1 MSNNSLPRVAIIGG
15 GLTGLSAAHRL
26 IELAENQNRPVDVS
40 LYEASD
46 RLGGLFGTRTI
57 DGYTIETGADSF
69 ITNKPWGINLCRRLG
84 LDDRI
89 IGTNPEHRRSLILHQ
104 GRPVPTPEG
113 FDLLVPRKLRA
124 LLSSPFL
131 SPVGNASVAAEAFVP
146 PRADGADESLASF
159 VRRRLGQE
167 ALDRIIQPMVGGIYT
182 SDPEKLSMLA
192 TIPRFVEMEREH
204 GSLLKA
210 VWRERSSAAAT
221 TADNVPS
228 GARYSL
234 FASLAGGMS
243 DLLNAL
249 EKRVRSVGSIHL
261 GTRVDAVRPAGDG
274 GYVLETSQGEELHF
288 DAAILA
294 LPSYVTARLI
304 GDWDAGLA
312 ERLGEIEYASSAI
325 VVTGHRLADVSHP
338 LDAFGLVI
346 PHIEGRKILAVSFL
360 SRKFPGRAPD
370 GHVVLRTFVGGAM
383 QPEMLD
389 RSDEELISLVRGE
402 LEEILGVTGEPTFS
416 VVARYERAMPQ
427 YHVGHLDRVAAIE
440 AASARHLA
448 LGIAGN
454 AYHGVGIPDSVHSGE
469 QAAEQIFEA
478 VTSSEHNDDE

>member
-1 MSNNSLPRVAIIGG
+1 MSDFPCPRIAVVGG

-26 IELAENQNRPVDVS
+26 LELAESANRPADVT
-40 LYEASD
+40 LYEASE
-46 RLGGLFGTRTI
+46 RVGGLFGTRTI

-69 ITNKPWGINLCRRLG
+69 ITNKPWGIDLCRRLG
-84 LDDRI
+84 LDDQI
-89 IGTNPEHRRSLILHQ
+89 IGTNQAYRRSLILHE

-146 PRADGADESLASF
+146 PRTDGADESLASF

-192 TIPRFVEMEREH
+192 TIPRFVEMEQEH

-210 VWRERSSAAAT
+210 VWKERASSSAPSPT
-221 TADNVPS
+221 DQVPS

-249 EKRVRSVGSIHL
+249 DERVRNGGSMHL
-261 GTRVDAVRPAGDG
+261 GTRVDALHPAASG
-274 GYVLETSQGEELHF
+274 GYVLETSEDGELPF
-288 DAAILA
+288 DAVILA
-294 LPSYVTARLI
+294 LPSYVTAKLVR
-304 GDWDAGLA
+304 GWDAGLA
-312 ERLGEIEYASSAI
+312 ELLGEIEYASSAI
-325 VVTGHRLADVSHP
+325 VVSGHRLADIAHP

-346 PHIEGRKILAVSFL
+346 PHVEGRRILAVSFL

-370 GHVVLRTFVGGAM
+370 GHIVLRTFVGGAM
-383 QPEMLD
+383 QPELLD
-389 RSDEELISLVRGE
+389 RNDAELIALVRGE
-402 LEEILGVTGEPTFS
+402 LEEILGVTGEPTLA

-454 AYHGVGIPDSVHSGE
+454 AYHGVGIPDSIHSGE
-469 QAAEQIFEA
+469 QAAERIFQTLTA
-478 VTSSEHNDDE
+478 SDNA

>member
-1 MSNNSLPRVAIIGG
+1 MSDSSYPRIAVVGG

-26 IELAENQNRPVDVS
+26 LELAESANRPADIT
-40 LYEASD
+40 LYEAND
-46 RLGGLFGTRTI
+46 RVGGLFGTRTI

-69 ITNKPWGINLCRRLG
+69 ITNKPWGIDLCRRLR
-84 LDDRI
+84 LDDQV
-89 IGTNPEHRRSLILHQ
+89 IGTNQAYRRSLILHE

-146 PRADGADESLASF
+146 PRTDGADESLASF

-167 ALDRIIQPMVGGIYT
+167 ALDRLIQPMVGGIYT

-210 VWRERSSAAAT
+210 VWKERASSSAPS
-221 TADNVPS
+221 TADQVPS

-249 EKRVRSVGSIHL
+249 DERVRNGGSMHL
-261 GTRVDAVRPAGDG
+261 GTRVDAVHPAASG
-274 GYVLETSQGEELHF
+274 GYVLETADGGEHRF

-294 LPSYVTARLI
+294 LPSYVTAKLVS
-304 GDWDAGLA
+304 GWDAGLA
-312 ERLGEIEYASSAI
+312 ELLGEIEYASSAI
-325 VVTGHRLADVSHP
+325 VVSGHRLADIAHP

-346 PHIEGRKILAVSFL
+346 PHVEGRRILAVSFL

-370 GHVVLRTFVGGAM
+370 GHIVLRTFVGGAM
-383 QPEMLD
+383 QPELLD
-389 RSDEELISLVRGE
+389 RSDEELIALVRGE
-402 LEEILGVTGEPTFS
+402 LEEILGVTGEPTLA

-427 YHVGHLDRVAAIE
+427 YHVGPSRPGSPPSKRHRRDIWRWESPATPTTASASPTAST
-440 AASARHLA
+440 AASRQRRASFTR
-448 LGIAGN
+448 
-454 AYHGVGIPDSVHSGE
+454 
-469 QAAEQIFEA
+469 
-478 VTSSEHNDDE
+478 